1 MMLKNIFE
9 NLPEKMTEET
19 IETLSETGDVRIER
33 IVSNGQ
39 ASPSGFWYDQPWNEY
54 VILLRGRAGLLID
67 GEQNAMVM
75 EPGDYLDIRA
85 HVKHRVEWTDPD
97 HETVWLAVH
106 YH

>member
-1 MMLKNIFE
+1 MLKNIFE
-9 NLPEKMTEET
+9 NLPEKMTEEMT
-19 IETLSETGDVRIER
+19 ETLSETRDVRIER
-33 IVSNGQ
+33 IVSNGH
-39 ASPSGFWYDQPWNEY
+39 ASPSGFWYDQTMNEY

-67 GEQNAMVM
+67 GEQKARVM
-75 EPGDYLDIRA
+75 GPGDYVDIPA